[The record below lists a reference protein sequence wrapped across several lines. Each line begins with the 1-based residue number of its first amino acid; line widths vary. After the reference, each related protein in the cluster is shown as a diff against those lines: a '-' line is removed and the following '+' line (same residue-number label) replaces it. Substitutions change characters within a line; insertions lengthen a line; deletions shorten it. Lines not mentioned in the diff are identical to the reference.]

1 MPAFLF
7 ESNLGRQGMKGMKI
21 DMLKDHWYPI
31 AYQCLGGLLALL
43 ATAGV
48 IFTLRLAIRSVT
60 SFG

>member
-1 MPAFLF
+1 
-7 ESNLGRQGMKGMKI
+7 MKGMKS